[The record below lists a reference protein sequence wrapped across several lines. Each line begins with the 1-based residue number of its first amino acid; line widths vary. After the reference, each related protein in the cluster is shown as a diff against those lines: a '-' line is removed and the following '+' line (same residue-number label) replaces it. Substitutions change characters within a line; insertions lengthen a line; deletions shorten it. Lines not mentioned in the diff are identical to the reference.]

1 MAGPTSSSG
10 SPLLSVRDVSVRFG
24 GIVALDGVTFDVT
37 SGQIAGLIGPNGAG
51 KTTLFN
57 CLSRLYTPNGGDIL
71 FEGVSILNRPRHDI
85 PRIGIGRT
93 FQNVALFDRL
103 SVLDNVRVG
112 CHSVSST
119 SFLDNALRLPK
130 VAPEE
135 AHVAARAHEL
145 IAFMDLVPFTNAMAG
160 GLPFPIRKR
169 VELARALAS
178 SPKLLLLD
186 EPAAGLNH
194 EEIEVLKGQIRRVR
208 DTAARHRA
216 AGRASHEPGHVGVGQ
231 GGRHRLRQE
240 DRRRHPGRG
249 AARSRSDPCL
259 PGDLVMAA
267 LLEVKGLK
275 AFYGQTQSLYDVGFE
290 IEPGGITTLL
300 GANGAGKTTT
310 LRAICNMVRREGLV
324 RFDGKDI
331 KNMPTEEVV
340 RLRIAHVPEG
350 RGTFTT
356 LTVDEN
362 LRIAA
367 YTRRDKAGVKRELD
381 RVFSYF
387 PRLQERVQQQAG
399 TLSGGEQ
406 QMLAIARALMLGPRL
421 MLLDEPSFGLAPLIV
436 VEIFRIL
443 RRINEEEKVSI
454 LLVEQNAALA
464 LDLADHAYV
473 LETGH
478 VVMSGPS
485 AVVKNDENIRKSY
498 LGY

>member
-1 MAGPTSSSG
+1 MP
-10 SPLLSVRDVSVRFG
+10 
-24 GIVALDGVTFDVT
+24 
-37 SGQIAGLIGPNGAG
+37 
-51 KTTLFN
+51 
-57 CLSRLYTPNGGDIL
+57 
-71 FEGVSILNRPRHDI
+71 
-85 PRIGIGRT
+85 
-93 FQNVALFDRL
+93 
-103 SVLDNVRVG
+103 
-112 CHSVSST
+112 
-119 SFLDNALRLPK
+119 
-130 VAPEE
+130 
-135 AHVAARAHEL
+135 
-145 IAFMDLVPFTNAMAG
+145 
-160 GLPFPIRKR
+160 
-169 VELARALAS
+169 
-178 SPKLLLLD
+178 
-186 EPAAGLNH
+186 
-194 EEIEVLKGQIRRVR
+194 
-208 DTAARHRA
+208 
-216 AGRASHEPGHVGVGQ
+216 
-231 GGRHRLRQE
+231 
-240 DRRRHPGRG
+240 
-249 AARSRSDPCL
+249 
-259 PGDLVMAA
+259 A

-290 IEPGGITTLL
+290 LETGGITTLL

-310 LRAICNMVRREGLV
+310 LRAICNMVRREGV
-324 RFDGKDI
+324 IRFDGKD
-331 KNMPTEEVV
+331 MTRLPTEEIV
-340 RLRIAHVPEG
+340 RRRIAHVPEG

-367 YTRRDKAGVKRELD
+367 YTRKDKDGVARELE
-381 RVFSYF
+381 RVFAYF
-387 PRLQERVQQQAG
+387 PRLKERVQQQAG

-473 LETGH
+473 LETGK